1 MTSGGKEENLWFFL
15 RISKK
20 SRTFALEL
28 ANTLKN
34 TALMKRLLAIL
45 LLIFVAGICF
55 ADDSYNE
62 YISRAKQGNKIA
74 QFNIGI
80 CYYNGEGGVRQ
91 DYAQAITWFRK
102 SADQG
107 YASAQ
112 GMLGMAYADGHGVAK
127 DYKMAVY
134 WYQKAANQGNE
145 AALNNLG
152 VLYKTG
158 RGVSK
163 NVYKAVELYQQA
175 ADKGS
180 KVAQCNL
187 AQCYSTGDGVTK
199 NEYTAFGYFE
209 KSAEQGYAKAQY
221 ELGKCYDYGNGTTKS
236 DYQAVKWY
244 RKAAEQGHTNAQH
257 YLGEAYYSGTGVEK
271 DFDRAVH
278 WLRKA
283 KEKYEILKAI
293 EDAKTQDS
301 SDDEEDDDD
310 DDEKYNWYL
319 DYSNTLT
326 LYAASYEL
334 GMCYYNGTCGKTR
347 NYSTAYSW
355 FLDAAYH
362 DNKDA
367 MYMTGKCYATGNG
380 TSKNKRMAADWYRK
394 AADKDQVEAQYEL
407 GMCYKTGDGISKDRK
422 EAYNWF
428 AKASHKGHMD
438 ATYEAGLYCEEE
450 GFGDIAA
457 EWYLDVIESGN
468 ASQRAKAEARL
479 QKLSDDYEHNGY
491 LSLLGGSQKAYNYIH
506 QGSLHLKGSNTDEK
520 IYSKSSVSAD
530 YTYRAT
536 GEWSTKSLPVG
547 KHFIKRTCTRWED
560 RYDTITIVHPA
571 THITL
576 PPMLPKTGRLIVNS
590 RPKNA
595 KVYVDGTHVG
605 TTPYRGEF
613 QIGEHQVS
621 VYKKGRL
628 VPGTQRPT
636 ITYKGTESVDFK
648 LKSEWYYGSDRH
660 PDHYLEPMYGIE
672 FAGYDR
678 HHYAGVRYGWIPKR
692 FGLDVTALYGI
703 TNQELSATIGPTF
716 RLTSFDC
723 PLSLQLALG
732 GGAMYRF
739 TDKHITW
746 VADAALRFGFR
757 EGYKDHK
764 FSWWSFSL
772 GARYYEGRYIPTAS
786 ISLMPIRALTLAAM
800 ALEDDFPRI
809 YTELQAGHEFTSSQ
823 WMMGAQ
829 LNYIPG
835 HLGIGTDFMIGFDG
849 GWDVMI
855 GPVFRLTPDH
865 IPFDFQ
871 IYQGFG
877 YGDFDHNGFMAH
889 TSLKFAFGHDLPY
902 WGLWS
907 FNIGCIYGSGNVGVT
922 FGVSLPIISILGTAG
937 AATVFYL

>member
-1 MTSGGKEENLWFFL
+1 
-15 RISKK
+15 
-20 SRTFALEL
+20 
-28 ANTLKN
+28 
-34 TALMKRLLAIL
+34 MKHLFTIL
-45 LLIFVAGICF
+45 LLFSTVGICL
-55 ADDSYNE
+55 ADTYSEN
-62 YISRAKQGNKIA
+62 ITRAKQGNKIA
-74 QFNIGI
+74 QCNIGI
-80 CYYNGEGGVRQ
+80 CYYNGIGGVRK
-91 DYAQAITWFRK
+91 DYAQAVSWFRK
-102 SADQG
+102 SAEQG
-107 YASAQ
+107 YSNAQ
-112 GMLGMAYADGHGVAK
+112 GMLGLAYASGHGVAK

-134 WYQKAANQGNE
+134 WYQKAANQGNG

-158 RGVSK
+158 KGVPK
-163 NVYKAVELYQQA
+163 NIYKAAELYQQA
-175 ADKGS
+175 ADKGDE
-180 KVAQCNL
+180 VAQYNL
-187 AQCYSTGDGVTK
+187 AGCYSNGDGVTK
-199 NEYTAFGYFE
+199 NEYTAFRYYE
-209 KSAEQGYAKAQY
+209 KSAEQGYANAQY
-221 ELGKCYDYGNGTTKS
+221 KLGRCYDLGSGTTKS

-257 YLGEAYYSGTGVEK
+257 YLGKAYYSGTGVEK
-271 DFDRAVH
+271 NFDSAVI

-283 KEKYEILKAI
+283 KEGYEVLKAI
-293 EDAKTQDS
+293 DDAKKQNN
-301 SDDEEDDDD
+301 SDDEDEEDDDD
-310 DDEKYNWYL
+310 DDSNEKYNWYL
-319 DYSNTLT
+319 DFSNSFT

-334 GMCYYNGTCGKTR
+334 GMCYYKGTCGKTR
-347 NYSTAYSW
+347 NYSKAYSW

-362 DNKDA
+362 DNEDA

-380 TSKNKRMAADWYRK
+380 TSMNKRMAADWYKK
-394 AADKDQVEAQYEL
+394 AADENHTEAQYEL
-407 GMCYKTGDGISKDRK
+407 GMCYKNGEGVKKDYQ
-422 EAYNWF
+422 EAYTWF
-428 AKASHKGHMD
+428 SKAARKGHMD
-438 ATYEAGLYCEEE
+438 ATYEAGLYCEAK
-450 GFGDIAA
+450 DYDNSAA
-457 EWYLDVIESGN
+457 EWYLDVINSGN
-468 ASQRAKAEARL
+468 SSQQAKAETRL
-479 QKLSDDYEHNGY
+479 KKLSDDYDKSDGIF
-491 LSLLGGSQKAYNYIH
+491 GSKKAHNYIH
-506 QGSLHLKGSNTDEK
+506 QGSLKLKGSNKEEK
-520 IYSKSSVSAD
+520 IYAKSSASGN

-536 GEWSTKSLPVG
+536 GEWSAESLPVG
-547 KHFIKRTCTRWED
+547 KYYVKRTCTKWED

-571 THITL
+571 TQITL
-576 PPMLPKTGRLIVNS
+576 PPMLPQTGRLIVKS

-595 KVYVDGTHVG
+595 TVYVDGVPVG

-613 QIGEHQVS
+613 QIGEHRVS
-621 VYKKGRL
+621 VSKKGRL
-628 VPGTQRPT
+628 TPT
-636 ITYKGTESVDFK
+636 SQYPNIPYKGTENVDFK
-648 LKSEWYYGSDRH
+648 LRSEWYYGSDRH

-672 FAGYDR
+672 FAGYNR

-692 FGLDVTALYGI
+692 FGLDVAALYGI

-746 VADAALRFGFR
+746 VADAAMRFGFR

-772 GARYYEGRYIPTAS
+772 GARYYDGRYIPTAS

-809 YTELQAGHEFTSSQ
+809 YTELQAGYEFRSDQ

-829 LNYIPG
+829 FNYIPG

-855 GPVFRLTPDH
+855 GPVFRLTPDY

-871 IYQGFG
+871 LYQGFG
-877 YGDFDHNGFMAH
+877 YGDFDHSGFMAH
-889 TSLKFAFGHDLPY
+889 TSLKFAFGHNLPY

-907 FNIGCIYGSGNVGVT
+907 FNIGCTYGSGNVGIT